1 MVATLLIGLSIAMLL
16 FLLAAGLSLIFGM
29 LGVVNFAHGALYMV
43 GAFVAYEVAMR
54 SGSFWLAL
62 AVAPVVVA
70 VIGIAI
76 ELGLLRFLY
85 ARDHVQ
91 QLMLTFGLILVLDE
105 AVRMVWGVD
114 YRSITPPGIFA
125 EPVRL
130 FGENVATYRIFV
142 VCLGLVVLASLIFGI
157 ERTRLGMV
165 LRAAMSNAPMTRC
178 LGIRVDRIRTAVF
191 AVGAG
196 LAALGGAAAAP
207 LLPVQV
213 GMGSSIIVDCFIV
226 VVIGGL
232 GSVRGTAAAA
242 LLLGLTQAFGQYLAP
257 GWIEVWTLL
266 VMVAVLLLRPQGLF
280 GVKNSRVA

>member
-43 GAFVAYEVAMR
+43 GAFVACEVATR

-62 AVAPVVVA
+62 AVAPIVVA
-70 VIGIAI
+70 VVGIVI
-76 ELGLLRFLY
+76 EVGLLRPLY

-105 AVRMVWGVD
+105 IVRLIWGVD

-125 EPVRL
+125 TPVHL
-130 FGENVATYRIFV
+130 FGENIATYRIFIV
-142 VCLGLVVLASLIFGI
+142 ALGLAVLAALTFGI

-178 LGIRVDRIRTAVF
+178 LGIRVDRIRTVVF
-191 AVGAG
+191 ALGAG

-207 LLPVQV
+207 LLSVQV
-213 GMGSSIIVDCFIV
+213 GMGSSIIIDCFIV

-232 GSVRGTAAAA
+232 GSVRGTAVAA

-266 VMVAVLLLRPQGLF
+266 VMIAVLLFRPQGLF
-280 GVKNSRVA
+280 GVKSSRVA

>member
-54 SGSFWLAL
+54 TGSFWLAL
-62 AVAPVVVA
+62 AVAPVMVA
-70 VIGIAI
+70 VVGIVI
-76 ELGLLRFLY
+76 EFGLLRPLY

-91 QLMLTFGLILVLDE
+91 QLMMTFGLILVLDE
-105 AVRMVWGVD
+105 AVRLVWGVD

-125 EPVRL
+125 EPIRL
-130 FGENVATYRIFV
+130 FGENVATYRVFV
-142 VCLGLVVLASLIFGI
+142 VGLGLAVLGILIFGI

-191 AVGAG
+191 ALGAG

-213 GMGSSIIVDCFIV
+213 GMGSSIIIDCFIV

-280 GVKNSRVA
+280 GVKSSRVA